1 MLSATLVKHVQSCSS
16 VFPLIPENMQR
27 GTHSIVQKLPTYVLL
42 KNDTELGGGGGC
54 IKASFPFRPNL
65 KLVFLI
71 HIFHNFID
79 MIFPKKNKIQQRQI
93 FMTMGYFF

>member
-42 KNDTELGGGGGC
+42 KNDTELGGGGG
-54 IKASFPFRPNL
+54 L
-65 KLVFLI
+65 
-71 HIFHNFID
+71 
-79 MIFPKKNKIQQRQI
+79 
-93 FMTMGYFF
+93 